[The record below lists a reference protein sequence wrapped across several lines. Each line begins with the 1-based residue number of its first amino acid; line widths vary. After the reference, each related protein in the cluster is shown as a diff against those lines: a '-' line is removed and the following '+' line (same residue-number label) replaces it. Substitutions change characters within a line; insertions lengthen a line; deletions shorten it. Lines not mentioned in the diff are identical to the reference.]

1 MTLHVLPNRL
11 AGAAEN
17 MAIDFLLLQRY
28 PDAGTPRFRTYGWH
42 RPAFTFGYSQKI
54 ALVRSQVPP
63 TDVRIELCRR
73 FTGGGLVDHRED
85 WTYALALPR
94 GHALEEA
101 RAIEAY
107 RAVHDAL
114 AVGLRLSGQP
124 AELQPACAS
133 DEEREVRETTGVC
146 FTRAECFDV
155 IHPET
160 GAKIAGAAQKRSKHG
175 LILQGSIWRPAAPGV
190 RDWES
195 FEHAFV
201 EALGE
206 ALQATPDETPWPDF
220 NEEEVTQL
228 TERYASAEWTDQR

>member
-1 MTLHVLPNRL
+1 MSLHVLPSRI

-28 PDAGTPRFRTYGWH
+28 PEASTPRFRAYGWH

-54 ALVRSQVPP
+54 AFVRAQLPP
-63 TDVRIELCRR
+63 CDPPAELCRR

-94 GHALEEA
+94 GHAIEEV
-101 RAIEAY
+101 RAIECY

-114 AVGLRLSGQP
+114 AVALRLSGQP
-124 AELQPACAS
+124 AELKPACATD
-133 DEEREVRETTGVC
+133 DENEVQEAAGVC

-155 IHPET
+155 VRPDT

-190 RDWES
+190 RDWDA
-195 FEHAFV
+195 FGHAFV
-201 EALGE
+201 DALGE
-206 ALQATPDETPWPDF
+206 ALEATPDETPWPEF
-220 NEEEVTQL
+220 NEEEVIQL